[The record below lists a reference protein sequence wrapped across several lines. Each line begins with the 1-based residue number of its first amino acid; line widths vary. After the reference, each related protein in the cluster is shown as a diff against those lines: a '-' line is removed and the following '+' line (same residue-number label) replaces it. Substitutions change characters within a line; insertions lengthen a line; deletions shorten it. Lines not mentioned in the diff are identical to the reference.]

1 MPETLVTVCIATY
14 NHGEYI
20 SKCLKSVL
28 NQKTSFKYKILLG
41 DDSSTDNTQEIIHNF
56 AVQYPGKITAIFR
69 KENLGCP
76 YNGLDLWQKVKSK
89 YIAILDGDDFWTDP
103 DKLQKQI
110 DYLEANPNVSCCATD
125 FDQINKDGVFEK
137 NPEPYPEI
145 VKLKTETIIRSKWC
159 PTQTCTIVFHTSL
172 LDLTPLFLH
181 DQLIVCGDWALSCWF
196 STKGEVHILPDTT
209 CTKRMNSGGIWS
221 SKSNIL
227 NAYRLICFSC
237 RMPRYFPRK
246 YKQYFRQNL
255 VRDMPIFLEQL
266 IHLQN
271 FKESSSY
278 IFALI
283 KIPIHISFI
292 PSILKTFLIIV
303 MNTIRMK
310 KFSFQ

>member
-145 VKLKTETIIRSKWC
+145 VKLKK
-159 PTQTCTIVFHTSL
+159 
-172 LDLTPLFLH
+172 
-181 DQLIVCGDWALSCWF
+181 
-196 STKGEVHILPDTT
+196 
-209 CTKRMNSGGIWS
+209 
-221 SKSNIL
+221 
-227 NAYRLICFSC
+227 
-237 RMPRYFPRK
+237 YF
-246 YKQYFRQNL
+246 
-255 VRDMPIFLEQL
+255 
-266 IHLQN
+266 
-271 FKESSSY
+271 
-278 IFALI
+278 
-283 KIPIHISFI
+283 
-292 PSILKTFLIIV
+292 
-303 MNTIRMK
+303 
-310 KFSFQ
+310 